1 MLCCSLELLKLC
13 RGVKSSNQPSCRSF
27 LAAVSDLFVLLL
39 TSWLLA
45 KDQSLFPQNGMA
57 SSSRKR
63 ETASSGTGADAHFL
77 SDVIRT
83 ADIDC
88 MNIEKRTKFIKA
100 QLDSMSEDQLT
111 RYCRYFG
118 PMHYMLP
125 SLRLPPL
132 LLDH

>member
-1 MLCCSLELLKLC
+1 
-13 RGVKSSNQPSCRSF
+13 
-27 LAAVSDLFVLLL
+27 
-39 TSWLLA
+39 
-45 KDQSLFPQNGMA
+45 MA

-125 SLRLPPL
+125 VSDFLPFFWIIRTSYLCCQRTFGISEMSVLLISLNRKRC
-132 LLDH
+132 